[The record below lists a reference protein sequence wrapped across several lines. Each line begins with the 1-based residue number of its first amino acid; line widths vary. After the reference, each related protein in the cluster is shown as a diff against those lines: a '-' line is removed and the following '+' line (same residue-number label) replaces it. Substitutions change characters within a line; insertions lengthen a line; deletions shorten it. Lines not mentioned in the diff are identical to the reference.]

1 MCIFLI
7 GLCEWQWPPMTC
19 WKVNG
24 DGVRPVV
31 DTIILLQHRYPLHN
45 ILRPD
50 IKTSYRLLNISRI
63 FMNILLIFTNSKARQ
78 SCLSE
83 KFFRI
88 RLSVKPSK
96 SDSIKNQNKF
106 ICILNVHNE
115 SSMKEKTHLERKAI
129 HFPFYWQPLIE
140 EQFVAAWM
148 TPT

>member
-7 GLCEWQWPPMTC
+7 GLGEWQWPPMTC

-45 ILRPD
+45 ILRPY

-96 SDSIKNQNKF
+96 SDSIKNQNNMNSK
-106 ICILNVHNE
+106 CTHCE

>member
-7 GLCEWQWPPMTC
+7 GLGEWPPMTC

-45 ILRPD
+45 ILRPY

-96 SDSIKNQNKF
+96 SESIKNQNNMNSKCTQWKLNEGETPF
-106 ICILNVHNE
+106 RKKSNSFSFLLTGFDRRTICRGLNDSDIV
-115 SSMKEKTHLERKAI
+115 
-129 HFPFYWQPLIE
+129 
-140 EQFVAAWM
+140 
-148 TPT
+148 